1 MGLLHSDPTKTTPH
15 QLKFWLRGYM
25 ISFLSALPLPS
36 AMHCLDT
43 VICIIYHIWS
53 YHISSDSCIQVVI
66 WQTWFCSEASKKNIW
81 VKKNEWKC
89 KRECQASPQLSTSPI
104 LYGNTSSWNSFFV
117 EMACPCVIPYLSIIL
132 GQNCSG
138 FSANTYL
145 LLFLL
150 FLEDYKAV
158 RCLQSILG

>member
-25 ISFLSALPLPS
+25 ISFLSTPPLPS

-43 VICIIYHIWS
+43 VICIIYHIW
-53 YHISSDSCIQVVI
+53 Y
-66 WQTWFCSEASKKNIW
+66 FCHQIHAYKLSFGKPDFAQKHQKKNIW